1 MRTFL
6 MCAAVAVVVMPANAR
21 AQTVTLTELE
31 VLAQLGSESRRVQA
45 ARALV
50 DVVPADI
57 EREYSSRGPA
67 TPTPPVP
74 SH

>member
-1 MRTFL
+1 MGADITGD
-6 MCAAVAVVVMPANAR
+6 A
-21 AQTVTLTELE
+21 TLWHEHGTP
-31 VLAQLGSESRRVQA
+31 LAQIRT
-45 ARALV
+45 
-50 DVVPADI
+50 DI